1 MADFK
6 VNDNAYF
13 EEPWTDNIIG
23 GKVIGVGQ
31 TKARPGCPSEP
42 YLSIRIE
49 GTEHGQ
55 RDFLAGKCYPTRA
68 AAEAAQ
74 KARSEGRRDKYRS
87 QIKSGKDLVAFMYKY
102 HVSCCEEYTDWDA
115 RAVAKEKAK
124 ELFGLE
130 LG

>member
-6 VNDNAYF
+6 INDSAYF
-13 EEPWTDNIIG
+13 EEPWTGDIIG
-23 GKVIGVGQ
+23 GRVIEVNQ

-55 RDFLAGKCYPTRA
+55 RDFLASKCYPTRA
-68 AAEAAQ
+68 AAKAAQ

-87 QIKSGKDLVAFMYKY
+87 QIKSGKDLVAFMYEY